1 MLRLTLKQV
10 HPSRRNET
18 ENDPQPPPELE
29 VCLKM
34 SNFFNATPER
44 RQSPRTKLE
53 EIAYIGMGPE
63 NGGLVLDV
71 SDGGLSFHSVAPV
84 KPAETIHF
92 LLSIKGQSRIEGA
105 GEVVWAD
112 ELRTVCGLR
121 FTSLSS
127 GAREYLNAWT
137 SQSQTPVD
145 TPESALSQAPSAP
158 SQLDLAPPSF
168 ARQAGVD
175 ADPLFAIPPADKV
188 YSSESE
194 VKSLWREPHIY
205 WIMFGIIAV
214 ALTVTS
220 FRYGVYIGESQ
231 VSSAV
236 NNAPQKEPPSLPLPS
251 APDSSVANRVLS
263 GSITTPGAPDV
274 GPPAASSEVASNQR
288 AEQALGVGKSELTA
302 GPTSPNKHNSERDSS
317 KAIQQLWAAVG
328 NGNSAAE
335 VILAG
340 LYLNGEGVAKNCEQ
354 ARILL
359 MAAAKNGNVEAKVK
373 LNELDRNGCP

>member
-1 MLRLTLKQV
+1 
-10 HPSRRNET
+10 
-18 ENDPQPPPELE
+18 
-29 VCLKM
+29 M
-34 SNFFNATPER
+34 SNFFDATPDR

-53 EIAYIGMGPE
+53 EITYIGMGPE

-84 KPAETIHF
+84 QPAETVHF

-137 SQSQTPVD
+137 SQSRTPVD
-145 TPESALSQAPSAP
+145 APESALSPAPSARA
-158 SQLDLAPPSF
+158 QLDLATPSF
-168 ARQAGVD
+168 ASQAGME
-175 ADPLFAIPPADKV
+175 AEPLFAIPPADKV
-188 YSSESE
+188 YPLDSA
-194 VKSLWREPHIY
+194 VKSPWREPLFH
-205 WIMFGIIAV
+205 WILFGILAV
-214 ALTVTS
+214 ALTVAS
-220 FRYGVYIGESQ
+220 FRYGVHVGKSQ

-236 NNAPQKEPPSLPLPS
+236 QSAAQSAAKQGPQKEPLPP
-251 APDSSVANRVLS
+251 AAVPTSSVANDVLS
-263 GSITTPGAPDV
+263 ASNATPVVPDAAPT
-274 GPPAASSEVASNQR
+274 AASGAATSNHSQH
-288 AEQALGVGKSELTA
+288 AEQALVAGKSELA
-302 GPTSPNKHNSERDSS
+302 AALTSLNGQNGERNSS
-317 KAIQQLWAAVG
+317 KVVQQLWAAVG

-354 ARILL
+354 GRILL
-359 MAAAKNGNVEAKVK
+359 MAATKNGNAEAKVK
-373 LNELDRNGCP
+373 LNELETNGCP